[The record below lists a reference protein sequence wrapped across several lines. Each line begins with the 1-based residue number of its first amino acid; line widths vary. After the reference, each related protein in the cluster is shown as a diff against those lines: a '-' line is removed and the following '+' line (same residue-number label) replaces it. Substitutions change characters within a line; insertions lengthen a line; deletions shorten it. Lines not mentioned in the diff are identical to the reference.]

1 MRIAYIAAGAAG
13 MYCGTCIHDNMLAKE
28 LIHQGQ
34 EVALIPTYTP
44 LRTDDEDVS
53 LGHIFFGGIN
63 VYLQEKSAFFRNTPW
78 LIDRLLDTP
87 SLLNSL
93 SKFSASTS
101 AKDLGSLTVSMLKG
115 ENGRQKKELEKLVQ
129 WLKNDY
135 MPDIIQLT
143 NSMFSGMAAQFKSQ
157 LNVPVICGFQGE
169 DIFLDQLIEPY
180 KSESIT
186 LLREKTNDIDGF
198 FASCNYYADYMSEYT
213 HSDREKV
220 HVIPLGLNLEGHG
233 NTEKRLNDH
242 PFTIGYMARICPEKG
257 LHLLIEAFHQLAQ
270 KWGKDNVRLKV
281 AGYLGGRD
289 KEYYEQIVHQLKNW
303 NIQNSFEYL
312 GVVDRGEKIQFLN
325 QIHVLSVPTV
335 YRESKGLF
343 VLESLANGVPVVLPN
358 HGSFPELIETT
369 SGGILVEPLSTEAIN
384 KGLTEIM
391 QNPEL
396 RKTLGQKGKESVHQ
410 KYTIHQTGVRTLAVL
425 NRYLS

>member
-28 LIHQGQ
+28 LIQQGH

-44 LRTDDEDVS
+44 LRTDDENVS
-53 LGHIFFGGIN
+53 LQHVFFGGIN
-63 VYLQEKSAFFRNTPW
+63 VYLQQKTAFFRHTPW
-78 LIDRLLDTP
+78 LFDRLFDSP
-87 SLLNSL
+87 ALLNSL
-93 SKFSASTS
+93 SKLSTSTS
-101 AKDLGSLTVSMLKG
+101 AQDLGDLTVSMLKG
-115 ENGRQKKELEKLVQ
+115 ANGKQKKELKKLVW

-135 MPDIIQLT
+135 RPDIVQLT
-143 NSMFSGMAAQFKSQ
+143 NSMFSGIAAELKHQ
-157 LNVPVICGFQGE
+157 LNIPVICGFQGE

-180 KSESIT
+180 KSEAIT
-186 LLREKTNDIDGF
+186 LLRERSNDIDGF

-213 HSDREKV
+213 RIDREKV

-233 NTEKRLNDH
+233 TVEKRLENE

-257 LHLLIEAFHQLAQ
+257 LHLLIEAFYQLTQ
-270 KWGKDNVRLKV
+270 KLGKGNVRLKV

-289 KEYYEQIVHQLKNW
+289 KAYFDQISQQLKNW
-303 NIQNSFEYL
+303 QIEDDFEYL
-312 GVVDRGEKIQFLN
+312 GIVDRQEKIHFLN

-343 VLESLANGVPVVLPN
+343 VLESLANEVPVVLPN
-358 HGSFPELIETT
+358 HGSFPELVQTT
-369 SGGILVEPLSTEAIN
+369 SGGILVEPLSTKAII
-384 KGLTEIM
+384 KGITKII

-396 RKTLGQKGKESVHQ
+396 REKLGQQGKQAVHQ
-410 KYTIHQTGVRTLAVL
+410 NYTIHQTGIRTLAVL
-425 NRYLS
+425 NRYLP